1 VVVVFLVAVF
11 LVSGWLL
18 SLGLALRLGAAD
30 LLWLVTTFNLWF
42 VMIWVLPAARFLSVP
57 VTLVISAT
65 AIIIS
70 ATAIIISATA
80 IIKSATAII
89 KSATA
94 FVIIMRATIPDFI
107 MNSRAG
113 CSPAR

>member
-65 AIIIS
+65 ATNI
-70 ATAIIISATA
+70 
-80 IIKSATAII
+80 SATAII